1 MVQVLYTDEI
11 PQVMKDAAP
20 KAIYVYS
27 GVNSDS
33 KSVGVPATFEG
44 IDQVFTL
51 PRVGLL
57 IIFTPNVDGS
67 VSDRRGVNK
76 GVQGYLAHEKHP
88 PRRTLQ

>member
-44 IDQVFTL
+44 IDQVVTL
-51 PRVGLL
+51 PKESIRV
-57 IIFTPNVDGS
+57 T
-67 VSDRRGVNK
+67 K
-76 GVQGYLAHEKHP
+76 
-88 PRRTLQ
+88 PR